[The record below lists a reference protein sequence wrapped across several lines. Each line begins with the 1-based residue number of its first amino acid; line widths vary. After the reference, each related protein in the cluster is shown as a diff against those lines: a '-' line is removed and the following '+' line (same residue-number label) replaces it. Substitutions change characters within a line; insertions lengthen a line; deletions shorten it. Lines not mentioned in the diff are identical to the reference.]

1 MEQEHCTLITGA
13 SSGMGA
19 LCAKQF
25 SGSRRLIMASEN
37 LGMLESV
44 RKECCNPEKHI
55 LWHCNYATDRE
66 SITKS
71 FVNLMKEHNV
81 VIDEYVHFAGLTKLT
96 PLKTTNIET
105 IDLIF
110 SVNVFSI
117 FEIIKALLKKSN
129 QKSLKSVVLI
139 SALASMRG
147 NVGNS
152 VYAAS
157 KGAINALTYT
167 MSRELAPDVR
177 VNALMPGAIETPMT
191 ADLDPDYVAEM
202 THDTP
207 LGWGKPQ
214 DVVDYV
220 EFLLSDKAKW
230 ITGQTLFVDGGR
242 STK

>member
-1 MEQEHCTLITGA
+1 MEKYTLITGA

-25 SGSRRLIMASEN
+25 SSSRRLIMSSEN
-37 LGMLESV
+37 LEMLKDV
-44 RKECCNPEKHI
+44 LNQCANPEQHI
-55 LWHCNYATDRE
+55 LWHCNFATERE
-66 SITKS
+66 SIAQSLSDLLKA
-71 FVNLMKEHNV
+71 ND
-81 VIDEYVHFAGLTKLT
+81 VIVDEYVHFAGLTKLT
-96 PLKTTNIET
+96 PLKNTNIAT

-110 SVNVFSI
+110 NVNLFSI
-117 FEIIKALLKKSN
+117 FEITKALLKKSN
-129 QKSLKSVVLI
+129 QKGLEKVVLI

-147 NVGNS
+147 NTGNS
-152 VYAAS
+152 VYSAS

-191 ADLDPDYVAEM
+191 SNLNEEYVAEM
-202 THDTP
+202 TRDTP

>member
-1 MEQEHCTLITGA
+1 MERYTLITGA

-19 LCAKQF
+19 VCAKQF
-25 SGSRRLIMASEN
+25 SATRKLIMASEN
-37 LGMLESV
+37 IDALNEVLS
-44 RKECCNPEKHI
+44 ECQNKKQHL
-55 LWHCNYATDRE
+55 LWHCNFATERE
-66 SITKS
+66 SIS
-71 FVNLMKEHNV
+71 QSLSDLLKEHDV
-81 VIDEYVHFAGLTKLT
+81 VVDEYVHFAGLTKLT
-96 PLKTTNIET
+96 PLKTTNIAT
-105 IDLIF
+105 IDTIF
-110 SVNVFSI
+110 NVNLFSI
-117 FEIIKALLKKSN
+117 FEIIKALLKKNN
-129 QKSLKSVVLI
+129 QKALEKVVLI

-147 NVGNS
+147 NIGNS
-152 VYAAS
+152 VYSAS

-167 MSRELAPDVR
+167 MSRELAPEVR

-191 ADLDPDYVAEM
+191 SNLNEEYVAEM

-220 EFLLSDKAKW
+220 DFLLSDKAKW

>member
-1 MEQEHCTLITGA
+1 MEKYTLITGA

-19 LCAKQF
+19 LCSKQF
-25 SGSRRLIMASEN
+25 STSRRLIMASEN
-37 LGMLESV
+37 LEMLKDV
-44 RKECCNPEKHI
+44 LNRCANPEQHI
-55 LWHCNYATDRE
+55 LWHCNFATERE
-66 SITKS
+66 NIAQSLSDLLKQ
-71 FVNLMKEHNV
+71 NDAV
-81 VIDEYVHFAGLTKLT
+81 VDEYVHFAGLTKLT
-96 PLKTTNIET
+96 PLKTTNIAT

-110 SVNVFSI
+110 NVNLFSI
-117 FEIIKALLKKSN
+117 FEITKVLLKKSN
-129 QKSLKSVVLI
+129 QKALEKVVLI
-139 SALASMRG
+139 SALVSMRG
-147 NVGNS
+147 NTGNA
-152 VYAAS
+152 VYSAS

-191 ADLDPDYVAEM
+191 SNLNEEYVAEM
-202 THDTP
+202 TRDTP

>member
-1 MEQEHCTLITGA
+1 MEKYTLITGA

-37 LGMLESV
+37 LEMLKDV
-44 RKECCNPEKHI
+44 LNQCTNPEQHI
-55 LWHCNYATDRE
+55 LWHCNFATERE
-66 SITKS
+66 IIAQSLSDLLKQ
-71 FVNLMKEHNV
+71 NDAV
-81 VIDEYVHFAGLTKLT
+81 VDEYVHFAGLTKLT
-96 PLKTTNIET
+96 PLKTTNIAT

-110 SVNVFSI
+110 NVNLFSI
-117 FEIIKALLKKSN
+117 FEITKALLKKSN
-129 QKSLKSVVLI
+129 QKALEKVVLI

-147 NVGNS
+147 NTGNS
-152 VYAAS
+152 VYSAS

-167 MSRELAPDVR
+167 MSRELAPEVR

-191 ADLDPDYVAEM
+191 SNLNEEYVAEM
-202 THDTP
+202 TRDTP

>member
-1 MEQEHCTLITGA
+1 MEKYTLITGA

-19 LCAKQF
+19 VCAKQF
-25 SGSRRLIMASEN
+25 SGSRKLIMASEK
-37 LGMLESV
+37 LEQLQGV
-44 RKECCNPEKHI
+44 LADCQNQEQHL
-55 LWHCNYATDRE
+55 LWHCNFATERE
-66 SITKS
+66 NIAQSLTD
-71 FVNLMKEHNV
+71 LLKENDAV
-81 VIDEYVHFAGLTKLT
+81 VDEFVHFAGLTKLT
-96 PLKTTNIET
+96 PLKSTNTSI

-110 SVNVFSI
+110 NVNVFSI

-129 QKSLKSVVLI
+129 QKTLEKVVLI
-139 SALASMRG
+139 SALVSMRG

-167 MSRELAPDVR
+167 MSREIAPDVR

-191 ADLDPDYVAEM
+191 QNLNEEYIAEM
-202 THDTP
+202 TRDTP

>member
-1 MEQEHCTLITGA
+1 MAVKNE
-13 SSGMGA
+13 
-19 LCAKQF
+19 CAD
-25 SGSRRLIMASEN
+25 SD
-37 LGMLESV
+37 
-44 RKECCNPEKHI
+44 KHS
-55 LWHCNYATDRE
+55 LWHCNFATDRE
-66 SITKS
+66 QIASS
-71 FVNLMKEHNV
+71 LVELMKDNEA

-96 PLKTTNIET
+96 PLKTTSIEV
-105 IDLIF
+105 INLIF
-110 SVNVFSI
+110 NVNFFSI
-117 FEIIKALLKKSN
+117 FEIMKALLKKSN
-129 QKSLKSVVLI
+129 QKSLSKVVLI

-152 VYAAS
+152 VYASS

-167 MSRELAPDVR
+167 MSRELAPDIR

-191 ADLDPDYVAEM
+191 SNLNPDYVAEM
-202 THDTP
+202 TKDTP

>member
-1 MEQEHCTLITGA
+1 MDKYTLITGA

-19 LCAKQF
+19 VCAKQF
-25 SGSRRLIMASEN
+25 SSSRKLIMASEN
-37 LGMLESV
+37 LEQLQDVLADCQNQEL
-44 RKECCNPEKHI
+44 HL
-55 LWHCNYATDRE
+55 LWHCNFATERDNIAQ
-66 SITKS
+66 SLSDLIK
-71 FVNLMKEHNV
+71 VNDAV
-81 VIDEYVHFAGLTKLT
+81 VDEYVHFAGLTKLT
-96 PLKTTNIET
+96 PLKTTNTAT

-110 SVNVFSI
+110 NVNLFSI

-129 QKSLKSVVLI
+129 QKALEKVVLI

-147 NVGNS
+147 NTGNS
-152 VYAAS
+152 VYSAS

-191 ADLDPDYVAEM
+191 RNLNEEYVAEM

-214 DVVDYV
+214 DVVNYV

>member
-1 MEQEHCTLITGA
+1 MEKYTLITGA

-19 LCAKQF
+19 VCAKQF
-25 SGSRRLIMASEN
+25 SGSRKLIMASEN
-37 LGMLESV
+37 LEQLQGVLADCQNQEQ
-44 RKECCNPEKHI
+44 HL
-55 LWHCNYATDRE
+55 LWHCNFATERE
-66 SITKS
+66 NIAQSLTD
-71 FVNLMKEHNV
+71 LLKENDAV
-81 VIDEYVHFAGLTKLT
+81 VDEFVHFAGLTKLT
-96 PLKTTNIET
+96 PLKTTNTAT

-110 SVNVFSI
+110 NVNLFSI

-129 QKSLKSVVLI
+129 QKALEKVVLI

-147 NVGNS
+147 NTGNS
-152 VYAAS
+152 VYSAS

-191 ADLDPDYVAEM
+191 QNLNEEYIAEM
-202 THDTP
+202 TRDTP

>member
-1 MEQEHCTLITGA
+1 MEKYTLITGA

-19 LCAKQF
+19 HCAKQF
-25 SGSRRLIMASEN
+25 SDSRRLIMASEN
-37 LGMLESV
+37 PDDL
-44 RKECCNPEKHI
+44 RKVLSDCKNQEQHI
-55 LWHCNYATDRE
+55 LWHCNFATERDYIAQ
-66 SITKS
+66 SLSDLLKA
-71 FVNLMKEHNV
+71 NDAV
-81 VIDEYVHFAGLTKLT
+81 VDEYVHFAGLTKLT
-96 PLKTTNIET
+96 PLKTTNTTT

-110 SVNVFSI
+110 NVNLFSI
-117 FEIIKALLKKSN
+117 FEIVKALLKKNN
-129 QKSLKSVVLI
+129 QKALEKVVLI

-147 NVGNS
+147 NTGNS
-152 VYAAS
+152 VYSAS

-191 ADLDPDYVAEM
+191 KNLNEEYVAEM
-202 THDTP
+202 TRDTP

-220 EFLLSDKAKW
+220 EFLLSNKAKW

>member
-1 MEQEHCTLITGA
+1 MEHYTLITGA

-25 SGSRRLIMASEN
+25 SSSRRLIMASEN
-37 LGMLESV
+37 LEALMAV
-44 RKECCNPEKHI
+44 KNECADSDKHI
-55 LWHCNYATDRE
+55 LWHCNFATDRE
-66 SITKS
+66 QIASS
-71 FVNLMKEHNV
+71 LVELMKDNEA

-96 PLKTTNIET
+96 PLKTTSIEV
-105 IDLIF
+105 INLIF
-110 SVNVFSI
+110 NVNFFSI
-117 FEIIKALLKKSN
+117 FEIMKALLKKSN
-129 QKSLKSVVLI
+129 QKSLSKVVLI

-152 VYAAS
+152 VYASS

-167 MSRELAPDVR
+167 MSRELAPDIR

-191 ADLDPDYVAEM
+191 SNLNPDYVAEM
-202 THDTP
+202 TKDTP

>member
-1 MEQEHCTLITGA
+1 MERYTLITGA

-37 LGMLESV
+37 LEMLKDV
-44 RKECCNPEKHI
+44 LNQCTNPEQHI
-55 LWHCNYATDRE
+55 IWHCNFATERE
-66 SITKS
+66 NIAQSLSDLLKQ
-71 FVNLMKEHNV
+71 NDAV
-81 VIDEYVHFAGLTKLT
+81 VDEYVHFAGLTKLT
-96 PLKTTNIET
+96 PLKSTNIAT

-110 SVNVFSI
+110 NVNLFSI
-117 FEIIKALLKKSN
+117 FEITKALLKKNN
-129 QKSLKSVVLI
+129 QKSLEKVVLI

-147 NVGNS
+147 NTGNS
-152 VYAAS
+152 VYSAS

-167 MSRELAPDVR
+167 MSRELAPEVR

-191 ADLDPDYVAEM
+191 SNLNEEYVAEM